1 MVKLSFILPCYNVA
15 PYVGRCIESIE
26 HQDIPQTEYEV
37 ICVDDC
43 SKDNTVEVIC
53 EYQKQYPNIRLICHE
68 VNKTAGGAR
77 NTAIEAAKGKYIWCV
92 DPDDSIAIDVL
103 MALLN
108 KAEAEDLDMLLFNLK
123 YREED
128 GGETNKRLY
137 QESDAVY
144 TGIDFVT
151 TYCAPKYMYN
161 VASHTCSLYRRKFL
175 EQNHILYP
183 EIRSSQDVIFVW
195 NSILLA
201 KRVSTID
208 KVCYNVFRRPNST
221 TGSKGKLRANAVIS
235 ASLLYANEIN
245 SLRPLNNDDRIDK
258 NLLFEMR
265 LTLDDDSRKIL
276 RTTLREQRL
285 FYNEICRYVT
295 MVDQYKYLM
304 NRKTKMIFNYHLLYP
319 IWQMMIW
326 MYMIAGKIRH

>member
-1 MVKLSFILPCYNVA
+1 MLKLSFILPCYNVA
-15 PYVGRCIESIE
+15 SYFGRCIESIE
-26 HQDIPQTEYEV
+26 HQDIPKTDYEV

-43 SKDNTVEVIC
+43 STDNTVEVIR

-77 NTAIEAAKGKYIWCV
+77 NTAIETAKGEYIWCV
-92 DPDDSIAIDVL
+92 DPDDSIAL
-103 MALLN
+103 NSLKALLT
-108 KAEAEDLDMLLFNLK
+108 KAEELNLDMLLFNLL

-128 GGETNKRLY
+128 GSETIKRLY
-137 QESDAVY
+137 RETNAVY
-144 TGIDFVT
+144 TGIDFIT
-151 TYCAPKYMYN
+151 NRCAPKYMYN
-161 VASHTCSLYRRKFL
+161 VASHTCSLYKRKFL
-175 EQNHILYP
+175 EQNRILYP

-208 KVCYNVFRRPNST
+208 KECYYVFRRANST

-235 ASLLYANEIN
+235 ASILYANEIN
-245 SLRPLNNDDRIDK
+245 KLRPLNTDERIDK

-276 RTTLREQRL
+276 RTTLHEQRL
-285 FYNEICRYVT
+285 FYREICHYAEV
-295 MVDQYKYLM
+295 VDQYQYLM
-304 NRKTKMIFNYHLLYP
+304 NRKTKMIFNYHLPYP
-319 IWQMMIW
+319 IWQMIIW
-326 MYMIAGKIRH
+326 LYMLKGKLKL